1 MQAQRDHDGAPG
13 DDQLDAAP
21 RPRLVWPDEKPSRSD
36 GVMTALLL
44 LLVAALAPWIVH
56 LAPPRQR
63 PLALVGVVGVFLLFG
78 IFTSAN
84 PITAWESWVGLA
96 VGVIAAAGVATT
108 W

>member
-1 MQAQRDHDGAPG
+1 
-13 DDQLDAAP
+13 
-21 RPRLVWPDEKPSRSD
+21 
-36 GVMTALLL
+36 MTALLL

-63 PLALVGVVGVFLLFG
+63 PLALVGVVAVFLLFG

-96 VGVIAAAGVATT
+96 AGVISVVALSAAGGGGGRRPSSRRRTYDDDGGTIA
-108 W
+108 

>member
-1 MQAQRDHDGAPG
+1 
-13 DDQLDAAP
+13 
-21 RPRLVWPDEKPSRSD
+21 
-36 GVMTALLL
+36 MTALLL

-78 IFTSAN
+78 IFTNAN

-96 VGVIAAAGVATT
+96 AGVISVVGLSAAGGTGGPRRPVSRRGTYDDDAGSTA
-108 W
+108 